1 MSPVIFG
8 NVDVALLS
16 LYAFFLFFVGLV
28 WYLNRESRR
37 EGYPLEDEM
46 TGRLNPTKIW
56 DVGPQKTFRLPH
68 GHGVVNPKT
77 ARDDRDIK
85 AKKAW
90 GSYGSPYVPTGNPLV
105 DGVGP
110 ASYAQ
115 RAKRPDLDFEGH
127 PRIVPLRAVEELS
140 VDKRDSDPRGYTMYG
155 SDGVAAGVVTE
166 IWIDRSDRLVRYLET
181 RLPTGHT
188 VLVPMTMVLVK
199 ARQGA
204 VQTDSISAAQFAD
217 APAAPSNNMVTLDEE
232 ERAIAYFGGGYLYS
246 SPSRQEPLI

>member
-1 MSPVIFG
+1 MSPVIVG
-8 NVDVALLS
+8 NIDIALLS

-46 TGRLNPTKIW
+46 TGRLHSTKIW
-56 DVGPQKTFRLPH
+56 DVGPPKTFRLPH
-68 GHGVVNPKT
+68 GHGTVNPKT
-77 ARDDRDIK
+77 ARDSMELK
-85 AKKAW
+85 AKKTW
-90 GSYGSPYVPTGNPLV
+90 GRSGSPYVPSGNPLV

-110 ASYAQ
+110 AAFAQ

-127 PRIVPLRAVEELS
+127 PRIVPLSVVEELS
-140 VDKRDSDPRGYTMYG
+140 VDKRDADPRGYTMYG
-155 SDGVAAGVVTE
+155 SDGVAAGVVTD

-181 RLPTGHT
+181 RLANGRQ

-199 ARQGA
+199 GSKGTVR
-204 VQTDSISAAQFAD
+204 TDSISAAQFAD
-217 APAAPSNNMVTLDEE
+217 APAAPTSGTVTLDEE
-232 ERAIAYFGGGYLYS
+232 ERTVAYFGGGYLYS

>member
-8 NVDVALLS
+8 NVDIAMLS
-16 LYAFFLFFVGLV
+16 LYAFFLFFIGLV
-28 WYLNRESRR
+28 MYLNRESRR

-46 TGRLNPTKIW
+46 TGRVNSPKVW
-56 DVGPQKTFRLPH
+56 DLGRPKEFRLPH

-77 ARDDRDIK
+77 TRDSRDIK
-85 AKKAW
+85 ARKSW

-110 ASYAQ
+110 AAYAL

-127 PRIVPLRAVEELS
+127 ARIVPLRVVEELS

-155 SDGVAAGVVTE
+155 VDGLAAGVVTE
-166 IWIDRSDRLVRYLET
+166 IWIDKSDRLIRYLET
-181 RLPTGHT
+181 ELPNGKH

-199 ARQGA
+199 PRKAA

-217 APAAPSNNMVTLDEE
+217 APAIANPTTVTLDEE
-232 ERAIAYFGGGYLYS
+232 ERIVAYFGGGYLYS
-246 SPSRQEPLI
+246 SARRQEPLL

>member
-8 NVDVALLS
+8 NVDIAMLS
-16 LYAFFLFFVGLV
+16 LYAFFLFFIGLV
-28 WYLNRESRR
+28 AYLNRESRR

-46 TGRLNPTKIW
+46 TGR
-56 DVGPQKTFRLPH
+56 VGSPKVMDLGRPKEFRLPH

-77 ARDDRDIK
+77 ARDSRDIK
-85 AKKAW
+85 AKKSW

-110 ASYAQ
+110 AAYAQ

-127 PRIVPLRAVEELS
+127 PRIVPLRSVEELS
-140 VDKRDSDPRGYTMYG
+140 VDTRDSDPRGYTMYG
-155 SDGVAAGVVTE
+155 VDGAAAGVVTE
-166 IWIDRSDRLVRYLET
+166 IWIDRSDRLIRYLET
-181 RLPTGHT
+181 ELPNGKH

-199 ARQGA
+199 PRKAA

-217 APAAPSNNMVTLDEE
+217 APAIANPTRITLDEE
-232 ERAIAYFGGGYLYS
+232 ERIVAYFGGGYLYS
-246 SPSRQEPLI
+246 SPSRQEPLL

>member
-8 NVDVALLS
+8 NVDIAMLS

-46 TGRLNPTKIW
+46 TGRVRAPKIW

-68 GHGVVNPKT
+68 GHGTVTPKT
-77 ARDDRDIK
+77 ARDDWELK

-110 ASYAQ
+110 AAYAL

-127 PRIVPLRAVEELS
+127 ARIVPLRTIEELS

-155 SDGVAAGVVTE
+155 VDGLAAGVVTE
-166 IWIDRSDRLVRYLET
+166 IWIDKSDRLIRYLET
-181 RLPTGHT
+181 ELPNGKH

-199 ARQGA
+199 PRQAA
-204 VQTDSISAAQFAD
+204 VQTDSIAAAQFAD
-217 APAAPSNNMVTLDEE
+217 APVIASPTTVTLDEE
-232 ERAIAYFGGGYLYS
+232 ERIVAYFGGGYLYS
-246 SPSRQEPLI
+246 SPRRQEPLL